1 MDQTRQFKKVKLF
14 RTLKVAFY
22 MLGFPLFIGVV
33 FLSII
38 RYLGHD
44 PFVGEANLTQSTS
57 IFKSA
62 EMMITSP
69 ALYGLWIALGIWL
82 IISIVHIILSKTV
95 KSPRARMI
103 SVVALTMVVMMGCA
117 FGMDAVFE
125 SKITEMRENAPAGV
139 VVNDY
144 KTQLSYYRHLS
155 SNGQGKND
163 TLALIDKVNTLQDA
177 YHVKLAGEDW
187 SGTAG
192 NISNK
197 PITYY
202 NIISDDGEIGVDISF
217 EQGEDGLWKLAEDG
231 SANHN
236 IVGDGEVTKEVEG
249 NQLVRL
255 APNSNGQLVIN
266 GKVYSHYNYAEKWPK
281 DGKIIYVWYTKDMYP
296 VSTVFDKG
304 VSKGA
309 KPTDGIYGKALY
321 NSSGLLSDGWVFSLD
336 NALAILEDYYE
347 AQETIARLQSRDP
360 DGSFISIIREDAVA
374 YRDAYY
380 NGDELPNGDKLAE
393 DQIPFISAL
402 YNQEVDMTE
411 RFSLTKGE
419 LDLLVSK
426 LGGLLGKNS
435 LFDFLLSPKGDG
447 LAGLGAIGDII
458 EPILDKLAK
467 GMSLGGLINN
477 ADTMKTVI
485 DIVKSI
491 LPNNSQ
497 SIEIHDLYIL
507 LAYAGSTDA
516 LGVDRE
522 GLYLAIVKD
531 SGVQQEDGSYVM
543 GLDERKVEDGGD
555 VLIDID
561 FRDVLINE
569 NVNPNDPDHP
579 NPDYTFDLDHL
590 SAFLNNA
597 INGLLKHFNIDLRG
611 ILVDNAIGSLIGGLL
626 IKDITVDGVTY
637 KGLEISGI
645 SIPLFDQDYNAQID
659 VSKILE
665 NLLSGL
671 YSYQS
676 SVFKPIWEFYECQ
689 VADYDESVEEYRDL
703 KNLVKAY
710 AQLERAEYEAIV
722 HGKMI
727 GSVLI
732 GDTLGTGEYPSSFGL
747 NDLTSVRQMQAD
759 LSYKPVYY
767 PLYSLRDMLMLFS
780 GFVILFYF
788 LSFVAHE
795 KEIEYATG
803 KLVADKKHKKG
814 KKIVK
819 EKADNANDAQEN
831 ADEQQNVDEQQN
843 ADEQAEKDSA
853 QNSEDTALPVNENTE
868 KEVR

>member
-38 RYLGHD
+38 RYIGHD
-44 PFVGEANLTQSTS
+44 PFVGEANLTSSTS
-57 IFKSA
+57 ILKSA
-62 EMMITSP
+62 EMTLTSS
-69 ALYGLWIALGIWL
+69 AFYGLWIALGIWL
-82 IISIVHIILSKTV
+82 LISIVHIILSKTV

-155 SNGQGKND
+155 SNGEGKND
-163 TLALIDKVNTLQDA
+163 TLALINKVKTLQDA

-202 NIISDDGEIGVDISF
+202 NIISDDGEVGVDISF

-236 IVGDGEVTKEVEG
+236 IVGDDDISEKVEG

-255 APNSNGQLVIN
+255 APNANGELVIN

-281 DGKIIYVWYTKDMYP
+281 DGSIIYVWYTKDMYP
-296 VSTVFDKG
+296 VTTKFEKG
-304 VSKGA
+304 VSMGNT
-309 KPTDGIYGKALY
+309 PIDGIYGEGLY
-321 NSSGLLSDGWVFSLD
+321 NSSGLMSDGWVFSLE
-336 NALAILEDYYE
+336 NVLAILEDYYE
-347 AQETIARLQSRDP
+347 AQETIARLQFRDP
-360 DGSFISIIREDAVA
+360 DGSLMSTIREDAVG
-374 YRDAYY
+374 YRDDYY
-380 NGDELPNGDKLAE
+380 NGLELPNGDKLAE
-393 DQIPFISAL
+393 DQVAFISAL
-402 YNQEVDMTE
+402 YNQEVAMNE

-435 LFDFLLSPKGDG
+435 LFDYLLSPKGDG
-447 LAGLGAIGDII
+447 LAGLGAIADII
-458 EPILDKLAK
+458 QPILDKLAN

-477 ADTMKTVI
+477 ADTMTTVI

-491 LPNNSQ
+491 LPKNSQ
-497 SIEIHDLYIL
+497 NVEIHDLYIL
-507 LAYAGSTDA
+507 LAYAGKTDA
-516 LGVDRE
+516 LGVENRE

-531 SGVQQEDGSYVM
+531 SGVQQSDGSYVM
-543 GLDERKVEDGGD
+543 GTDERKVEDGGD

-561 FRDVLINE
+561 FRDVLQDGE
-569 NVNPNDPDHP
+569 TDPE
-579 NPDYTFDLDHL
+579 NPDYVFDLDHL

-597 INGLLKHFNIDLRG
+597 INGLLKHFNINLKS

-689 VADYDESVEEYRDL
+689 VADYDETVEEYRDL
-703 KNLVKAY
+703 KELVRAY
-710 AQLERAEYEAIV
+710 AQLERANYEATV

-727 GSVLI
+727 GSVLL
-732 GDTLGTGEYPSSFGL
+732 GDTLGTGAYPSSFGL
-747 NDLTSVRQMQAD
+747 NDLASVRQMQSD

-803 KLVADKKHKKG
+803 KLVADKKQKKG

-819 EKADNANDAQEN
+819 EKAEQAENANDDQQEN
-831 ADEQQNVDEQQN
+831 ADEQQN
-843 ADEQAEKDSA
+843 ADAQAEKDSN